1 LVFSTHSCRKAG
13 SVDFQIE
20 TERCYLHP
28 EVLKEIIEWVFQHIQ
43 HCENKSM
50 RFEVLAGESI
60 AQNLEL
66 NFLEDAKYPFITFS
80 TFS

>member
-1 LVFSTHSCRKAG
+1 
-13 SVDFQIE
+13 
-20 TERCYLHP
+20 
-28 EVLKEIIEWVFQHIQ
+28 
-43 HCENKSM
+43 M